1 MGLKSLSI
9 LKPTNHG
16 KVPLPHCRLA
26 VSKAHLLSTQSLP
39 LQHQPQLPAQH
50 RPQGAGGTESSVN
63 KLSLT
68 LTLVITRYDSKSR
81 AWPHANGLSYKKHVK
96 YARMHGN
103 SVSPICV
110 IAMKKRAAVSPC
122 LSCPVQ
128 PSKSTFPSQAA
139 AYKTNYFFDLLSA
152 TTNQ

>member
-39 LQHQPQLPAQH
+39 LQHQPQLPAQD

-68 LTLVITRYDSKSR
+68 LTIVITRYDSKSR
-81 AWPHANGLSYKKHVK
+81 AWPHANGLSYKKTREVCTH
-96 YARMHGN
+96 ARQQCQSYMCHCHEKKG
-103 SVSPICV
+103 SCQSPLPV
-110 IAMKKRAAVSPC
+110 
-122 LSCPVQ
+122 LSCATVKINIPLTGCGLQ
-128 PSKSTFPSQAA
+128 NQ
-139 AYKTNYFFDLLSA
+139 LLF
-152 TTNQ
+152 